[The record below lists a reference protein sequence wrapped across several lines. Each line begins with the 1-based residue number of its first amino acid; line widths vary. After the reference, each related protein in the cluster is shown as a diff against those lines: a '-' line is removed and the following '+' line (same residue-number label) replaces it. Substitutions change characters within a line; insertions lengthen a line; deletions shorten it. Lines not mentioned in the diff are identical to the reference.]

1 MSTLNKLKSIE
12 LKQRPCL
19 FVMHPLVEET
29 EEFRLQYLAAI
40 TLGIAVDRSP
50 KDTERQAYYA
60 LATALKIEQSEADEQ
75 LDERASMSENDAAAL
90 IKLVQHKNVEATYLL
105 DLAWIQLVDEKVD
118 DAELQAFQT
127 LAALLKISSEVLDTL
142 YCFVM
147 AVRNGDIPQTLENF
161 NNLPKNSR
169 LMEIASTL
177 DIVQLALDTPTNKT
191 GNDSMLSRANALL
204 QMLDSAATENDVE
217 SSLTDTSDNTDAVAE
232 NPTDSVVAKKR
243 SPLDSFICDVS
254 SQINDKKNFYCDWDV
269 VVPYTK
275 REKKISNAI
284 KSYAHRDRDISRD
297 NDDKIMNADAPV
309 LFIDITLFGSG
320 SDGFYVTDKVLYAKP
335 FLEDRYTIKLKD
347 ITSIVLNDSEQEI
360 VINDSDHLSYTH
372 SELTPRMRVVI
383 DCISAYISQ

>member
-60 LATALKIEQSEADEQ
+60 LATVLKIEQNEADEQ
-75 LDERASMSENDAAAL
+75 LDERATMSENDAEVL
-90 IKLVQHKNVEATYLL
+90 IKLLQHKNTEATYLF
-105 DLAWIQLVDEKVD
+105 DLAWIQLADEKVD

-127 LAALLKISSEVLDTL
+127 LAAILKISPEVLDTL

-147 AVRNGDIPQTLENF
+147 AVRNGDIPQTIENF

-204 QMLDSAATENDVE
+204 QMLDSDATEN
-217 SSLTDTSDNTDAVAE
+217 
-232 NPTDSVVAKKR
+232 VV
-243 SPLDSFICDVS
+243 
-254 SQINDKKNFYCDWDV
+254 DK
-269 VVPYTK
+269 P
-275 REKKISNAI
+275 
-284 KSYAHRDRDISRD
+284 
-297 NDDKIMNADAPV
+297 
-309 LFIDITLFGSG
+309 
-320 SDGFYVTDKVLYAKP
+320 
-335 FLEDRYTIKLKD
+335 
-347 ITSIVLNDSEQEI
+347 
-360 VINDSDHLSYTH
+360 
-372 SELTPRMRVVI
+372 
-383 DCISAYISQ
+383 